1 MKILQTTFC
10 AILLLFFLSFSVDAQ
25 RSRVNKKKNTVE
37 RNVEDRRSD
46 RQPDQKLIDKLWFGG
61 SVNLFWVNQRS
72 FSQFLVGIAPMVG
85 YKVTD
90 KLSFGP
96 RVEIQYTSYKIQTN
110 SGSQTLNNLN
120 FGGFGFGRYKLFR
133 QFFIHVETGFTTEPY
148 LTLNS
153 VGDPEFIRE
162 LRQPV
167 LAGLGYSEGGGE
179 IYLLYDFNDPDSNTR
194 FPFQYRFGFNYNF

>member
-1 MKILQTTFC
+1 MKILQTTLC
-10 AILLLFFLSFSVDAQ
+10 ISLLLFFISVSADAQ
-25 RSRVNKKKNTVE
+25 RSRVNTKKNTVE
-37 RNVEDRRSD
+37 RNVEDRKSD

-61 SVNLFWVNQRS
+61 SLNLFWVNQRN
-72 FSQFLVGIAPMVG
+72 FSQFLVGVAPMVG

-133 QFFIHVETGFTTEPY
+133 QFFVHVESGFTTEPY

-153 VGDPEFIRE
+153 VGDPEFVRE

-179 IYLLYDFNDPDSNTR
+179 IYLLYDFNDPNENTR